1 MLVVVGLD
9 SFDSETISQ
18 YSTPH
23 IDAVRESGEGGR
35 LHTPVG
41 LDRNELITQ
50 VLWPSM
56 LAGGNPKNLF
66 PSYFENVGQSTK
78 QWNTD
83 ILENPLI
90 QRFESQ
96 ISSSLST
103 ETKQKMKKIAE
114 RLGAQKEDLGENR
127 LQEIDSLLD
136 DADSPCVISLP
147 GINEDAVNRELKD
160 LITPGSPKSSSDF
173 SGYIPSI
180 ESSAFERKALSA
192 DADRLIRLLDAVESR
207 QHDFVICHFF
217 SIDLVQH
224 IWADTPSK
232 LERWYGIYDDYVGR
246 VRQSLSEND
255 TLVLVSDHGMETE
268 GIHSKRAFYAA
279 NKQLWEETPRKMEDF
294 RGVLESELQEHSSS
308 DDNVEDNTVQIS
320 GDTRKH
326 LSELGYFD

>member
-1 MLVVVGLD
+1 
-9 SFDSETISQ
+9 
-18 YSTPH
+18 
-23 IDAVRESGEGGR
+23 
-35 LHTPVG
+35 
-41 LDRNELITQ
+41 
-50 VLWPSM
+50 M

-78 QWNTD
+78 QWNTA